1 MRLSYLHRSKVA
13 AAVAVGASAIALA
26 AALPAAAA
34 TASPAAARP
43 AAQARPAWNGP
54 VVLVSCK
61 FHGLVMPRKFIL
73 SCGDGNDWLGG
84 LTWVS
89 WRHVAYGSG
98 VEHLNNCIPTCG
110 AGHFRRFHVLVTAW
124 RAKKRG
130 SLDQWKF
137 TRITVIYTRHL
148 PHRFNAH
155 GKKRHPQSWT
165 FHV

>member
-1 MRLSYLHRSKVA
+1 MRFSFLHRSKVLAVA
-13 AAVAVGASAIALA
+13 AAGASAIALA
-26 AALPAAAA
+26 STLPAAAA
-34 TASPAAARP
+34 TSHQ

-61 FHGLVMPRKFIL
+61 FHGEVMPRKFVL

-84 LTWVS
+84 LRWVS

-98 VEHLNNCIPTCG
+98 VEHLNNCIPNCG
-110 AGHFRRFHVLVTAW
+110 AGHFRKFHVLVTAW
-124 RAKKRG
+124 RARQRG
-130 SLDQWKF
+130 HTGQWKF
-137 TRITVIYTRHL
+137 TRLTVIYTRHL

-155 GKKRHPQSWT
+155 GKKRHPLTWT